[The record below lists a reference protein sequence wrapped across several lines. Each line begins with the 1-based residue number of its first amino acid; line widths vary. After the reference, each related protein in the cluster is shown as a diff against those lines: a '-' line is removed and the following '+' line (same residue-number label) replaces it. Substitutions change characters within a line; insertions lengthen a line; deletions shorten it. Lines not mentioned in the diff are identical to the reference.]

1 MNQRFSHFLFP
12 TFGLLIPDYY
22 FWCITSCS
30 KAVFLLLS
38 IRIRPPTTTVPWQVY
53 PETTVTTHCQ
63 FPNCNMYPQL
73 PNVTKASPLLEA
85 YHFNYESTIPPYIS
99 GAPPMVTPVPLS
111 RTNNKTK
118 ENTCRKLA
126 CEICNKMF
134 LRPSALK
141 VHMRIHSGD
150 RPFKCTHC
158 PRTFTQSG
166 NLTVHLRKH
175 SGERPFTCTI
185 CLKRFSQ
192 SNSLRVHIRRHTGE
206 KPYQCMECKNR
217 FADRYA

>member
-63 FPNCNMYPQL
+63 FPNCNMYLQL
-73 PNVTKASPLLEA
+73 PNVTNASPLLEA

-206 KPYQCMECKNR
+206 KPYQCMECKKR

>member
-1 MNQRFSHFLFP
+1 MRAP
-12 TFGLLIPDYY
+12 
-22 FWCITSCS
+22 
-30 KAVFLLLS
+30 A
-38 IRIRPPTTTVPWQVY
+38 TTVPWQVY

-63 FPNCNMYPQL
+63 FPNCNMHPQL
-73 PNVTKASPLLEA
+73 RGATKASPLLDA
-85 YHFNYESTIPPYIS
+85 YHFNYEPTIPPYIS
-99 GAPPMVTPVPLS
+99 GVPPMVTTVPLS
-111 RTNNKTK
+111 RMNNKAK
-118 ENTCRKLA
+118 QGMCRKLA

-150 RPFKCTHC
+150 RPFKCTQC

-175 SGERPFTCTI
+175 SGERPFACTI

-192 SNSLRVHIRRHTGE
+192 SNSLRVHVRRHTGE
-206 KPYQCMECKNR
+206 KPYQCMECKKR
-217 FADRYA
+217 FADRCA